1 MENLLTLM
9 LFLPA
14 IGALF
19 QMTTPRMHLCRWLAL
34 GSSLL
39 SGSIG
44 LFLVFWSRWS
54 GTTETLTVQYPWMK
68 SYSMYYV
75 LGLDG
80 LNALVALLIAIVFP
94 MLIIAEWNRTN
105 ARRGTFALLLL
116 LQFSSLGTALSQD
129 LFLMFF
135 FWTLSSLP
143 GYFLIGIL
151 GDQEREKNAVR
162 YLNISSVATA
172 LFLIAGLIVYYA
184 IEPHT
189 FLIKTLSG
197 GKFVTKTFELFGDT
211 IPVGPVALG
220 LFAFSFALRAPI
232 WPFHGWFMRISKAIP
247 ATIVVAL
254 LVSSV
259 PICISMFI
267 RISYEM
273 FPDLIPS
280 IADALVWIGVLNLA
294 VATFFILSEKDLRGF
309 LSLLALASTGM
320 ALVGAGAVNSFGI
333 VGSLFQVFSFG
344 LSIAGIGILAQ
355 YLHDHGKSYQFDG
368 FVGLIKDAPHAG
380 VVMAI
385 FFGCVLGLPSGV
397 GFIGTSLLFIGAFS
411 IHPAL
416 VVIEAAL
423 LIVLGAYLFQVY
435 RKMFLTPS
443 KVAVS
448 IHEIDGRNRF
458 ALFPLA
464 IVILLI
470 GFYPSPLIDVVRE
483 TTGIIL
489 GLVQK

>member
-151 GDQEREKNAVR
+151 
-162 YLNISSVATA
+162 
-172 LFLIAGLIVYYA
+172 
-184 IEPHT
+184 
-189 FLIKTLSG
+189 
-197 GKFVTKTFELFGDT
+197 
-211 IPVGPVALG
+211 
-220 LFAFSFALRAPI
+220 
-232 WPFHGWFMRISKAIP
+232 
-247 ATIVVAL
+247 
-254 LVSSV
+254 
-259 PICISMFI
+259 
-267 RISYEM
+267 
-273 FPDLIPS
+273 
-280 IADALVWIGVLNLA
+280 
-294 VATFFILSEKDLRGF
+294 
-309 LSLLALASTGM
+309 
-320 ALVGAGAVNSFGI
+320 
-333 VGSLFQVFSFG
+333 
-344 LSIAGIGILAQ
+344 
-355 YLHDHGKSYQFDG
+355 
-368 FVGLIKDAPHAG
+368 
-380 VVMAI
+380 
-385 FFGCVLGLPSGV
+385 
-397 GFIGTSLLFIGAFS
+397 
-411 IHPAL
+411 
-416 VVIEAAL
+416 
-423 LIVLGAYLFQVY
+423 
-435 RKMFLTPS
+435 
-443 KVAVS
+443 
-448 IHEIDGRNRF
+448 
-458 ALFPLA
+458 
-464 IVILLI
+464 
-470 GFYPSPLIDVVRE
+470 
-483 TTGIIL
+483 
-489 GLVQK
+489 